1 MGSRLRASPDT
12 DSTMQ
17 LLDRYLLTR
26 VLQPFLY
33 CLVGFVSIWL
43 VFDLSENAPAFI
55 ENKAPL
61 SLLVEFYLL
70 RAPEIILMSLPI
82 GFLLSLLYALT
93 QMSRRNE
100 IISML
105 CAGRSVIRLLAP
117 LLLFG
122 LLLTGIATALNYSL
136 APHAG
141 AVKKEILTDL
151 RKKGDANRKA
161 IRGHLYRNRE
171 DRRFWFISRLN
182 PSIERF
188 SWVQI
193 IQEDADGDLKRNY
206 YAELASYDHAAKV
219 WNLSNGKYVD
229 FNKQGDV
236 THQERFQTLQLR
248 DFSETPWRISSS
260 VLDPNF
266 LSVPELRDYLKYNDH
281 FTPAR
286 LAPYRTQLDYRWALP
301 WGCFIAV
308 LIAGPLGIIYS
319 RRGVMGSITMAI
331 GLFFLLILGSSLFL
345 ALGKGYRIDASL
357 AAWGPVVFFGGIG
370 ILMIWMRTTNREVPN
385 ILS

>member
-1 MGSRLRASPDT
+1 MRVRPHGGRRAEK
-12 DSTMQ
+12 MQ
-17 LLDRYLLTR
+17 LLDRYLLIR

-33 CLVGFVSIWL
+33 CVVGFVSIWL

-82 GFLLSLLYALT
+82 GFLLALLYALT

-105 CAGRSVIRLLAP
+105 CAGRSVVRLLMP
-117 LLLFG
+117 LFLFG

-151 RKKGDANRKA
+151 RKQGDVNRKA
-161 IRGHLYRNRE
+161 LRGHLYRNRE

-188 SWVQI
+188 AWIQI
-193 IQEDADGDLKRNY
+193 IQEDSKGDLQRNY
-206 YAELASYDHAAKV
+206 YAEEANYDHDSKI
-219 WNLSNGKYVD
+219 WHLSNGKVVD
-229 FNKQGDV
+229 FNEKGDIKD
-236 THQERFQTLQLR
+236 QQWFQKLQLR
-248 DFSETPWRISSS
+248 NFSETPWRISSS
-260 VLDPNF
+260 VLEANF
-266 LSVPELRDYLKYNDH
+266 LSVPELREYLTFNSH

-286 LAPYRTQLDYRWALP
+286 LAAYRTQLDYRWALP
-301 WGCFIAV
+301 WGCFVAV
-308 LIAGPLGIIYS
+308 LIAGPLGIVYS
-319 RRGVMGSITMAI
+319 RRGIMGSITMAI

-345 ALGKGYRIDASL
+345 ALGKGDRISAVL
-357 AAWGPVVFFGGIG
+357 AAWGPVVFFGSVGAF
-370 ILMIWMRTTNREVPN
+370 MIWMRTTNREVPN